1 MDSVGRAANDR
12 RLEWPAFS
20 IFTTALRYLG
30 PFTLSA
36 HEGVEFIIVY
46 PGGGRVTSFNAID
59 TGLALNQRFSY
70 QTTGTVVHG
79 LNLDVP
85 PDDTT
90 YFVTVTNESEF
101 VGEFFFVLEALYT

>member
-1 MDSVGRAANDR
+1 MAGLLN
-12 RLEWPAFS
+12 
-20 IFTTALRYLG
+20 FTTAVWYLG
-30 PFTLSA
+30 PATLSA
-36 HEGVEFIIVY
+36 RQSVEFTIVY

-79 LNLDVP
+79 VTLDAP

-90 YFVTVTNESEF
+90 YFFTVTNESDF

>member
-1 MDSVGRAANDR
+1 
-12 RLEWPAFS
+12 
-20 IFTTALRYLG
+20 
-30 PFTLSA
+30 
-36 HEGVEFIIVY
+36 
-46 PGGGRVTSFNAID
+46 
-59 TGLALNQRFSY
+59 LNQRFSY

>member
-1 MDSVGRAANDR
+1 MAGLLN
-12 RLEWPAFS
+12 FS
-20 IFTTALRYLG
+20 TALWYLG
-30 PFTLSA
+30 SFTLSA
-36 HEGVEFIIVY
+36 RQTVEYIIVY

-79 LNLDVP
+79 VNLDVL

-90 YFVTVTNESEF
+90 YFVTVTNESDF